1 MSYMF
6 KCSAALLSGLLALF
20 VISPACAE
28 ETPAQAKIV
37 HAINLALPLLQKS
50 LEEYPRHNT
59 CFSCHHQGIPMFA
72 LSLAQK
78 RGYLVDEKVMN
89 AVVRQTTADL
99 RTGLAAYSKGTGQP
113 GGVTRAGYA
122 LMALQSGGVKPEEI
136 TTAVA
141 GYLLQNDKDKGFWKS
156 ASNRPPSEISS
167 FTDTFLALY
176 ALKNYGIKAQ
186 AEGVKERMGL
196 ARKWLETTPTR
207 ETEDRVFQLWGMT
220 AAGSDKT
227 EVQKA
232 VKALLA
238 EQNADGGWAQLPHGE
253 SDAYATGSVLTA
265 LRAAGSLRMTNPGY
279 LRGVDYLLKT
289 QLPDGSW
296 HVVSRSKPFQPYFE
310 SGFPHGRDQ
319 FISMAASAWATAALA
334 LASPAVDP
342 KQPLLRASRAESKA
356 KFNTLEVPI
365 P

>member
-1 MSYMF
+1 MF
-6 KCSAALLSGLLALF
+6 KSSASLLSAFLALL
-20 VISPACAE
+20 VISSVRAE

-37 HAINLALPLLQKS
+37 QAVSLSLPLLQKS
-50 LEEYPRHNT
+50 LAEYPRHNS
-59 CFSCHHQGIPMFA
+59 CFSCHHQGVPMFA

-78 RGYLVDEKVMN
+78 RGYPVDEKVMT

-99 RTGLAAYSKGTGQP
+99 RPNLANYQKGTGQP

-136 TTAVA
+136 TTAVTD
-141 GYLLQNDKDKGFWKS
+141 YLLQKDKDKGSWRS
-156 ASNRPPSEISS
+156 SSSRPPSEISS

-176 ALKNYGIKAQ
+176 ALKNYGVKAQ
-186 AEGVKERMGL
+186 AEGVKERIVL

-207 ETEDRVFQLWGMT
+207 ETEDQVFQLWAM
-220 AAGSDKT
+220 AEAGSDSAT
-227 EVQKA
+227 IQKA
-232 VKALLA
+232 VKTLLA
-238 EQNADGGWAQLPHGE
+238 EQNEDGGWAQLPQGA

-265 LRAAGSLRMTNPGY
+265 LRLASSLPGTDAGY
-279 LRGVDYLLKT
+279 LRGIGYLLKT

-334 LASPAVDP
+334 LAAPAINTTVANSAA
-342 KQPLLRASRAESKA
+342 ASCPE
-356 KFNTLEVPI
+356 
-365 P
+365 